1 MYSGAMKRTVLLIAV
16 MFLLGNAAG
25 ILGAQDIT
33 VEDLDQRRNRIHAAG
48 MLTLG
53 SWALANIGANTALYF
68 STDEDI
74 RYFYQMNVLWNFIN
88 LGVAGLGYYGSVLAG
103 PSNDLFAA
111 VDAQYNLEKVLLLNA
126 GLDAAYIMTGL
137 FLMEYGRSFPSRQT
151 MFRGYGQSLLL
162 QGGFLLVFDLVMYGI
177 QRGSRRL
184 LKPLLSF

>member
-1 MYSGAMKRTVLLIAV
+1 MYSGSTKRTVRLIAV
-16 MFLLGNAAG
+16 VILLGNVVC

-33 VEDLDQRRNRIHAAG
+33 VEDLDQRRNRINASG

-88 LGVAGLGYYGSVLAG
+88 LGVAGLGYFSSVRAV
-103 PSNDLFAA
+103 PSNDLFTA
-111 VDAQYNLEKVLLLNA
+111 VDAQYSLEKILLLNA

-137 FLMEYGRSFPSRQT
+137 FLMEYGRSFPTRQP

-162 QGGFLLVFDLVMYGI
+162 QGGFLLVFDLVLYGI
-177 QRGSRRL
+177 QRGSRKL
-184 LKPLLSF
+184 LEPLLNE

>member
-1 MYSGAMKRTVLLIAV
+1 MHSVVMKRAIMLIVVA
-16 MFLLGNAAG
+16 FLLVNAAG

-33 VEDLDQRRNRIHAAG
+33 VEDLDQRRNRINAAG

-88 LGVAGLGYYGSVLAG
+88 LGIAGLGYYGSARAV
-103 PSNDLFAA
+103 PSKDLFAA

-137 FLMEYGRSFPSRQT
+137 FLVEYGRSFPGRQT
-151 MFRGYGQSLLL
+151 MFRGYGQSLLV

-177 QRGSRRL
+177 QRGSRKL
-184 LKPLLSF
+184 LEPLLNE

>member
-1 MYSGAMKRTVLLIAV
+1 MYSGAMKRTAMLIAV
-16 MFLLGNAAG
+16 VFLLGNAAG

-33 VEDLDQRRNRIHAAG
+33 VEDLDQRRNRINAAG

-88 LGVAGLGYYGSVLAG
+88 LGIAGLGYCGSARAV
-103 PSNDLFAA
+103 PSKDLFAA

-137 FLMEYGRSFPSRQT
+137 FLMEYGRSFPGRQT
-151 MFRGYGQSLLL
+151 MFRGYGQSLLV

-177 QRGSRRL
+177 QRGSRQL
-184 LKPLLSF
+184 LEPLLNE

>member
-16 MFLLGNAAG
+16 IFLLGNSSR

-33 VEDLDQRRNRIHAAG
+33 VEDLDRRRNRINAAG

-88 LGVAGLGYYGSVLAG
+88 LGVAGLGYYGSVRAV
-103 PSNDLFAA
+103 PRNDLFAA

-126 GLDAAYIMTGL
+126 GLDAAYIMTGF
-137 FLMEYGRSFPSRQT
+137 FLMEYGRSFPSRKT

-177 QRGSRRL
+177 QRGSRKL
-184 LKPLLSF
+184 LEPLLNE